1 MSGASAGVKIQFKAV
16 GNAPVLK
23 KTKFK
28 VPGSENFGGLARVL
42 RTLLALP
49 PAEELHLYVSSSFAP
64 LPDQLLSDLLDCFGT
79 EADGE
84 LIVNYATTA
93 AYG

>member
-1 MSGASAGVKIQFKAV
+1 MCASAVKIQFKAV
-16 GNAPVLK
+16 GSAPVLK
-23 KTKFK
+23 KTKFR
-28 VPGSENFGGLARVL
+28 VPGTETFAGLAKVL
-42 RTLLALP
+42 RQLLGCT

-79 EADGE
+79 EAENE
-84 LIVNYATTA
+84 LIVSYSTTA

>member
-1 MSGASAGVKIQFKAV
+1 MSSSGVKIQFKAV

-28 VPGSENFGGLARVL
+28 VPGTENWGGLARVL
-42 RTLLALP
+42 RTLLGLRAT
-49 PAEELHLYVSSSFAP
+49 EELHIYISSSFSP
-64 LPDQLLSDLLDCFGT
+64 LPDQSLADLLDCFGT
-79 EADGE
+79 EAEGE
-84 LIVNYATTA
+84 LIVSYATTA

>member
-1 MSGASAGVKIQFKAV
+1 MSTGVKIQFKAV

-28 VPGSENFGGLARVL
+28 VPGTESFGGLARTL
-42 RTLLALP
+42 RALLALQSS
-49 PAEELHLYVSSSFAP
+49 EELHLYVSSSFAP
-64 LPDQLLSDLLDCFGT
+64 LPDQVLSDLFDCFGT
-79 EADGE
+79 ETDGE
-84 LIVNYATTA
+84 LIVNYATSA

>member
-1 MSGASAGVKIQFKAV
+1 MSGAGVKIQFKAV

-28 VPGSENFGGLARVL
+28 VPGTESFGGLAKLL
-42 RTLLALP
+42 RSLLALP
-49 PAEELHLYVSSSFAP
+49 PAEELHLYISSSFAP
-64 LPDQLLSDLLDCFGT
+64 LPDQTLADLLDCFGT